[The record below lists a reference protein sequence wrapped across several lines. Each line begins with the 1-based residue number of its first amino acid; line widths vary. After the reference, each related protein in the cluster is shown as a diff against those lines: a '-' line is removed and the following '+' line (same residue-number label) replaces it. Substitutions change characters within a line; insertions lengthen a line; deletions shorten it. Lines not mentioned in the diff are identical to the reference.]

1 MASYSEYHSDEQHAS
16 IEPMPATP
24 KPAHDAT
31 SEACLRGD
39 AALARAFVFL
49 GKRWN
54 AVVLGNLQQGP
65 AGFRELS
72 RAIGGISDS
81 VLSDRLSDL
90 AGAGL
95 IARTVEEGPPVS
107 VSYALTDRGEA
118 LMPALERI
126 SLWAQEH
133 LVGDEA

>member
-1 MASYSEYHSDEQHAS
+1 MATTR
-16 IEPMPATP
+16 EPRPSA
-24 KPAHDAT
+24 A
-31 SEACLRGD
+31 SEACVRGD
-39 AALARAFVFL
+39 EALARAFEFL

-54 AVVLGNLQQGP
+54 GVVLGNLREGP

-90 AGAGL
+90 GAAGL
-95 IARTVEEGPPVS
+95 IARTVDEGPPLA
-107 VSYALTDRGEA
+107 VSYALTDRGAA
-118 LMPALERI
+118 LIPALEQI

-133 LVGDEA
+133 LVPDED

>member
-1 MASYSEYHSDEQHAS
+1 MDAMATTRKRSPDTA
-16 IEPMPATP
+16 A
-24 KPAHDAT
+24 DA
-31 SEACLRGD
+31 CVRGD

-54 AVVLGNLQQGP
+54 GVVLGNLRSGP

-95 IARTVEEGPPVS
+95 IARTVDEGPPLA
-107 VSYALTDRGEA
+107 VSYALTDRGKA
-118 LMPALERI
+118 LVPALEQI

-133 LVGDEA
+133 LVQDET